1 MKIRVFRVLRIQND
15 YIREDLGCLD
25 TNKIE
30 DLYELMC
37 EVQHEREIEIY
48 EVKE

>member
-1 MKIRVFRVLRIQND
+1 MKVEVYRILRIQRS
-15 YIREDLGCLD
+15 YIREFLCCLD

-30 DLYELMC
+30 DLYQLMH

-48 EVKE
+48 EVEE